1 MREYQNT
8 IQSLNAMVDDGIV
21 PGISWAIFE
30 GKTTLKNVA
39 GLAQL
44 QPNKEPLIDGM
55 LYDVASLTKVVGT
68 IPVIMQLKDAG
79 LLDWDDPVVNWLP
92 ELNDDRATIRNLLT
106 HTSSIEGYIPHRDEL
121 PAAELTK
128 EMLNT
133 LRVGPNL
140 NKQIRYADVG
150 LIYVGWIAEKIL
162 GKPIQKAITERILK
176 PLQMND
182 TTFFPDPAKCVPTE
196 IKKERGLIRGQ
207 THDPKGYVL
216 GEHCGSAGMF
226 ATLDDLLKF
235 SHALLETNLDGLVE
249 PAMINS
255 LFYDQTPMNGEHL
268 RSFGWKLFHSRSCD
282 HHFVISHTGYT
293 GTWMVLDKQTD
304 QGMIVLSNR
313 VHPSADNQAFLDA
326 RDHLFATYLNEKDQ

>member
-1 MREYQNT
+1 M
-8 IQSLNAMVDDGIV
+8 
-21 PGISWAIFE
+21 
-30 GKTTLKNVA
+30 
-39 GLAQL
+39 
-44 QPNKEPLIDGM
+44 
-55 LYDVASLTKVVGT
+55 
-68 IPVIMQLKDAG
+68 
-79 LLDWDDPVVNWLP
+79 DWDDPVVNWLP

-162 GKPIQKAITERILK
+162 GEPIQKAITERILN

-249 PAMINS
+249 PTTINS